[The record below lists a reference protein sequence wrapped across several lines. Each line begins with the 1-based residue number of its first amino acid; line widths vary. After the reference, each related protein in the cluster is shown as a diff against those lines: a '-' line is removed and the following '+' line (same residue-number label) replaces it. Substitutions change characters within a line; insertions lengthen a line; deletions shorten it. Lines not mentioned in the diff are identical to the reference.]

1 MNVNKYHKWYD
12 QLIDRAR
19 TRTLTGY
26 VERHHI
32 VPKSLGG
39 TNEKSN
45 LVRLTAR
52 EHLVAHMLLVK
63 FVENPDPMWR
73 ALWCMANM
81 GETKLTGKLYEQAR
95 IKLSA
100 IQKGRPSPL
109 KGKTMSEETKKRMSA
124 SRKLRAPHS
133 EETKKRMSAA
143 QKGRPSLFK
152 GRPSPLKGKPRTEET
167 KKRMSAAQ
175 KGRLPPT
182 EETREKMRQAHTG
195 KMHSN
200 ETRQR
205 MSASRGA
212 ILSKSRTLLQ

>member
-95 IKLSA
+95 IQLSA
-100 IQKGRPSPL
+100 I
-109 KGKTMSEETKKRMSA
+109 
-124 SRKLRAPHS
+124 
-133 EETKKRMSAA
+133 

-200 ETRQR
+200 ETRQK

>member
-124 SRKLRAPHS
+124 
-133 EETKKRMSAA
+133 A